1 MNGTAS
7 GIGYRLLLLMSLIIA
22 PGSSFAE
29 SFQHSLLP
37 EIERKPLLNGMQ
49 FLFFDGTEDRVPFL
63 LMIKNG
69 AAFDPSGKWGATNLL
84 LKMMIE
90 GARDQVLER
99 ELGKREIEFDYLVDW
114 DSIHFSG
121 TAPAKHLNFALS
133 TLSDL
138 LVRPVFEEEVFA
150 RLRKQAIEEAK
161 ADWERLESRTQL
173 LFTEYLFR
181 KNPYGHPVNG
191 TLETLQSLYLRDI
204 KIQYRKLMIP
214 NQAFLAVAF
223 SGDREELF
231 RLQSRRWGSWVREKA
246 APFTFR
252 KSVPPERPKIL
263 LVDQKSSETS
273 FLRWGYLGVPRS
285 SRDFLVFKI
294 LEQYLT
300 LWLPSWAEEISA
312 SSQIR
317 GCPKLVERRMPGYLQ
332 ISLEA
337 PAGSITSYYDKLRKS
352 LAELRRGKVDV
363 GRFEEAKQ
371 LVFQELKGAFDD
383 PVEQMKLILGAE
395 LYGLGVNYISTLNLR
410 LERVTQEAFQERLN
424 ELLPEGRFVM
434 IVAGDAEELEPFFAN
449 VGEVEV
455 LN

>member
-7 GIGYRLLLLMSLIIA
+7 GIGYRLLLLISLIIA

-49 FLFFDGTEDRVPFL
+49 FLFFDGTEERVPFI

-84 LKMMIE
+84 LKMMID
-90 GARDQVLER
+90 GAMDEVLER
-99 ELGKREIEFDYLVDW
+99 ELGEREIEFDYSLDW
-114 DSIHFSG
+114 DAIHVKG
-121 TAPAKHLNFALS
+121 TAPAEHLNFALS

-138 LVRPVFEEEVFA
+138 LVRPVLDEEVFE
-150 RLRKQAIEEAK
+150 RYREQAIEEAK
-161 ADWERLESRTQL
+161 EDWERLESRTQL
-173 LFTEYLFR
+173 LFSEYLFQ
-181 KNPYGHPVNG
+181 KNPYGHPVIG
-191 TLETLQSLYLRDI
+191 TPDTLKKLYLRDV

-223 SGDREELF
+223 SGDREDLF
-231 RLQSRRWGSWVREKA
+231 RRQSRRWGSWVRNKA

-263 LVDQKSSETS
+263 LVDQQNGETS
-273 FLRWGYLGVPRS
+273 FLRWGYLGVARS
-285 SRDFLVFKI
+285 SRDFLIFKI
-294 LEQYLT
+294 LEEYLT

-332 ISLEA
+332 VSLET
-337 PAGSITSYYDKLRKS
+337 PADSIISYYEKLRDS
-352 LAELRRGKVDV
+352 LAELRSGKLDV
-363 GRFEEAKQ
+363 SQFEEAKQ
-371 LVFQELKGAFDD
+371 LVFQELEGAFNE
-383 PVEQMKLILGAE
+383 PVGQMKLILGAE

-410 LERVTQEAFQERLN
+410 LERVTQEVFQERLN
-424 ELLPEGRFVM
+424 ELLPQGRFVM
-434 IVAGDAEELEPFFAN
+434 IVAGEVEKLEPFFAN
-449 VGEVEV
+449 VGEVKV

>member
-1 MNGTAS
+1 MG
-7 GIGYRLLLLMSLIIA
+7 
-22 PGSSFAE
+22 F
-29 SFQHSLLP
+29 
-37 EIERKPLLNGMQ
+37 
-49 FLFFDGTEDRVPFL
+49 
-63 LMIKNG
+63 
-69 AAFDPSGKWGATNLL
+69 
-84 LKMMIE
+84 
-90 GARDQVLER
+90 
-99 ELGKREIEFDYLVDW
+99 YL
-114 DSIHFSG
+114 
-121 TAPAKHLNFALS
+121 
-133 TLSDL
+133 
-138 LVRPVFEEEVFA
+138 
-150 RLRKQAIEEAK
+150 
-161 ADWERLESRTQL
+161 
-173 LFTEYLFR
+173 
-181 KNPYGHPVNG
+181 
-191 TLETLQSLYLRDI
+191 
-204 KIQYRKLMIP
+204 
-214 NQAFLAVAF
+214 
-223 SGDREELF
+223 
-231 RLQSRRWGSWVREKA
+231 
-246 APFTFR
+246 
-252 KSVPPERPKIL
+252 
-263 LVDQKSSETS
+263 
-273 FLRWGYLGVPRS
+273 
-285 SRDFLVFKI
+285 FLVFKI

-337 PAGSITSYYDKLRKS
+337 PAGSITGYYDKLRAS
-352 LAELRRGKVDV
+352 LAELRSGKLDV